1 MADYRGVNDDE
12 QETQMNPVKKDT
24 PIVVLTGAGI
34 SKESGLD
41 TFRDAD
47 GIWSKVRIE
56 DVATP
61 EAFARDPA
69 RVHEFYNARRRGL
82 LGENIE
88 SNAAHQ
94 ALAVLEQEWPGGVL
108 IVTQNIDNLHERG
121 GSQNII
127 HMHGELLKSICHGC
141 GAVSECT
148 DDLSVSSVCSR
159 CDSMGTLRPQVV
171 WFGEMPLAMERIE
184 QALSTAGLFISIGT
198 SGNVYPAAGFV
209 DVVRRYG
216 QGHTVELNLE
226 PSSGATMFAQS
237 IYGEAT
243 AIVPDYVNT
252 LLASR

>member
-1 MADYRGVNDDE
+1 MADYRGVDDDE
-12 QETQMNPVKKDT
+12 QEKWMIRIEKDT

-61 EAFARDPA
+61 EAFARDPV
-69 RVHEFYNARRRGL
+69 RVHEFYNARRRGV
-82 LGENIE
+82 LGENIAP
-88 SNAAHQ
+88 NAAHK
-94 ALAVLEQEWPGGVL
+94 ALALLEREWPGGVL

-121 GSQNII
+121 RSQNII
-127 HMHGELLKSICHGC
+127 HMHGELLKSICNGC
-141 GAVSECT
+141 GIVTVCMN
-148 DDLSVSSVCSR
+148 DLSISSVCSA
-159 CDSMGTLRPQVV
+159 CDAEGMLRPQVV
-171 WFGEMPLAMERIE
+171 WFGEMPLDMERIE
-184 QALSTAGLFISIGT
+184 EALSNAGLFLSIGT

-209 DVVRRYG
+209 DAVRRLG

-243 AIVPDYVNT
+243 VIVPDYVEA